1 MNFFLHRAL
10 RLVARGIFFRAF
22 VQLQQNGASSGSL
35 RSASK
40 DGHSLMPGARP
51 CPACMAAAPR
61 STPPAFAS
69 SLSPWPR
76 RCFAQDPR
84 GLPTPGNASANGLL
98 QLQRSAAA
106 TGKAVAAIGHG
117 MARHRPYACAHVCA
131 MLRACEGRECR
142 PRPRAYVA
150 MLERAVRIGSCVLST
165 CGDFMCQTIEKNADS
180 FS

>member
-1 MNFFLHRAL
+1 MIFFLGRPR
-10 RLVARGIFFRAF
+10 RLVAHEMLACAL
-22 VQLQQNGASSGSL
+22 VQLQQNGGMLQSVA
-35 RSASK
+35 RSA
-40 DGHSLMPGARP
+40 LLAAAAAIGARTR
-51 CPACMAAAPR
+51 PARTVLAPR
-61 STPPAFAS
+61 SLGGGLACS
-69 SLSPWPR
+69 SPSPSR
-76 RCFAQDPR
+76 RHFAQDPW

-165 CGDFMCQTIEKNADS
+165 MCDLTCQIICEM
-180 FS
+180 